1 VPQQTP
7 DVAGFNTNGKT
18 RGTVLAKL
26 EEVLRNKQLAVYSSR
41 FYEELKVFAVGTDG
55 RASAR
60 RGYNDDLVM
69 SLAIGSWLFDASADH
84 SKNSKALNDAMLKAM
99 SRTTKPYSD
108 TPETVN
114 TPIMVYGGNSKDNR
128 NGRTNFNGSVD
139 SKARQN
145 IKDHKWLF

>member
-1 VPQQTP
+1 M
-7 DVAGFNTNGKT
+7 
-18 RGTVLAKL
+18 AKL

-69 SLAIGSWLFDASADH
+69 SLAIGSWLFDASADY
-84 SKNSKALNDAMLKAM
+84 SKNSKVLNDAMLKGM
-99 SRTTKPYSD
+99 SRITKPYD
-108 TPETVN
+108 GTPEAAT
-114 TPIMVYGGNSKDNR
+114 TPIMRYGNKDQTNR
-128 NGRTNFNGSVD
+128 DGRSNFNTSAD
-139 SKARQN
+139 AKARQN

>member
-1 VPQQTP
+1 MFPKQTP

-41 FYEELKVFAVGTDG
+41 FYEELKVFAVGSDG

-69 SLAIGSWLFDASADH
+69 SLAIGTWLFDASADY
-84 SKNSKALNDAMLKAM
+84 SKNSKALK
-99 SRTTKPYSD
+99 
-108 TPETVN
+108 
-114 TPIMVYGGNSKDNR
+114 
-128 NGRTNFNGSVD
+128 
-139 SKARQN
+139 
-145 IKDHKWLF
+145 

>member
-1 VPQQTP
+1 M
-7 DVAGFNTNGKT
+7 
-18 RGTVLAKL
+18 
-26 EEVLRNKQLAVYSSR
+26 
-41 FYEELKVFAVGTDG
+41 FAVGSDG

-69 SLAIGSWLFDASADH
+69 SLAIGSWLFDASADY

-99 SRTTKPYSD
+99 SRSSKPYGD

-114 TPIMVYGGNSKDNR
+114 TPIMVYGGSGKQNR
-128 NGRTNFNGSVD
+128 EGRTNFNGSAD
-139 SKARQN
+139 AKSKQN